1 MSSLDFDLDGRMSS
15 LESEWRQAYETGIA
29 ARAALQAHAAS
40 EDAMSYHNADGGPS
54 AELLERR
61 WFAALRAASIAK
73 AECDLLMGVLE
84 RAEDA
89 WRRARL
95 RVAELECLRDT
106 LGEELDDLSD
116 TRAGAPEPARRLVL
130 TAA

>member
-1 MSSLDFDLDGRMSS
+1 MRLVLATD
-15 LESEWRQAYETGIA
+15 IA
-29 ARAALQAHAAS
+29 INAHAVS
-40 EDAMSYHNADGGPS
+40 EDAVSYHNADGGPS

-89 WRRARL
+89 WRRAHL

-106 LGEELDDLSD
+106 LGEQLDALSD
-116 TRAGAPEPARRLVL
+116 TRAGAPETARRLVL
-130 TAA
+130 SAA